1 MSKNNISEKEFYLL
15 AKTNTRHYSKFL
27 QKHFG
32 LVKIIARKYSQLD
45 DFEDLFQ
52 EGCIGLIKAFNK
64 FDPEKGYSFQAYARW
79 WVRDSI
85 VEYLWKTNLIKITRD
100 QFLNNKKP
108 KKECNTEI
116 NIENLLQHAGEE
128 TLIERLHKKEVSKII
143 RRIIYKL
150 PPQERTIL
158 RMRFGLTEEDE
169 ESTYLEIGNKLGY
182 SKQRIQQIVKSAL
195 NNFKILMEKLEL
207 NKDLSLSL

>member
-1 MSKNNISEKEFYLL
+1 MYKNKLTEKELYSL
-15 AKTNTRHYSKFL
+15 AKKDQRYYSEFL
-27 QKHFG
+27 KRYFG
-32 LVKIIARKYSQLD
+32 LVRIIAQKYTQLD
-45 DFEDLFQ
+45 DFDDLFQ
-52 EGCIGLIKAFNK
+52 EGCVGLMKAFEK

-100 QFLNNKKP
+100 QFLNNKRP
-108 KKECNTEI
+108 KKECSQEI

-128 TLIERLHKKEVSKII
+128 TLIERLHKKEVTKII
-143 RRIIYKL
+143 NRIIYKL
-150 PPQERTIL
+150 SPQERTIL

-169 ESTYLEIGNKLGY
+169 ESTYLEIGKKLGY

-207 NKDLSLSL
+207 NRDLSLSL